1 MAHIARMRTLNAAY
15 EMLKADDPNTCVSKN
30 YIRRLIKTKAIP
42 VHQVG
47 SKRLF
52 DYDALLK
59 YLENPTEPD
68 ETAASSY
75 GVIRPVR

>member
-15 EMLKADDPNTCVSKN
+15 AMLKEDDPNTCVSKN
-30 YIRRLIKTKAIP
+30 YIRMLIKTEAIP

-52 DYDALLK
+52 DYDALLA
-59 YLENPTEPD
+59 YLEHPPEQNN
-68 ETAASSY
+68 TAVQY